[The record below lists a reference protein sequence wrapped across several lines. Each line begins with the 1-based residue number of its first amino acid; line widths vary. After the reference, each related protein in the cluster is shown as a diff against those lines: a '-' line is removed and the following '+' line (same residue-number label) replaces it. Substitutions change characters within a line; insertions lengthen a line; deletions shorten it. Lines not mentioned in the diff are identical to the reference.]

1 MAVVGSLRSKPTKEV
16 ESLNNAVVS
25 VRNQVAAI
33 GDDHRAVLSRLGKE
47 AEIDLE
53 NATAALDHLLAL
65 VREEMTSIK
74 LDNTKRRILQ
84 SAANDL
90 KKRLQQAKTDEE
102 NSRDAYRDRID
113 AAASQIAE
121 AVALRLGRKDRQI
134 DPVDV
139 DVRSEGRRLAALSSC
154 LSLVSRKSIGTTAS
168 RSWATCSTKGRCRR
182 SSAASKVRRISLQ
195 RRSLPASL

>member
-1 MAVVGSLRSKPTKEV
+1 MNRLGETVLPLEIHEVSDRMAVVGSLRSKPTKEV
-16 ESLNNAVVS
+16 ESLNNAVES

-113 AAASQIAE
+113 AA
-121 AVALRLGRKDRQI
+121 VPRL
-134 DPVDV
+134 P
-139 DVRSEGRRLAALSSC
+139 RRLLF
-154 LSLVSRKSIGTTAS
+154 VSGERTDRLIPLTLT
-168 RSWATCSTKGRCRR
+168 
-182 SSAASKVRRISLQ
+182 
-195 RRSLPASL
+195 